1 MNPYQHSEAKG
12 RQLLAGFF
20 QQKNINTYS
29 FTTGQFDTVDGYV
42 QHKNKNIVFEI
53 KVRDQKYLDYPD
65 LIIEEVKYQNLL
77 KAAKDQDTF
86 RYYNFI
92 GDYLFIFK
100 PSAFKNARTGC
111 LRCNRTTAENNGRVD
126 KLLRFLDKEKATV
139 YKKVNGKWDKI
150 K

>member
-20 QQKNINTYS
+20 QQKNITTYS
-29 FTTGQFDTVDGYV
+29 FTTGQYDTVDGYV
-42 QHKNKNIVFEI
+42 QYKNKNIVFEI
-53 KVRDQKYLDYPD
+53 KVRDQKYLDYSD

-92 GDYLFIFK
+92 GDYLYIFK
-100 PSAFKNARTGC
+100 PSAFKNARTGE
-111 LRCNRTTAENNGRVD
+111 LRCNKTTAEYNGKVD
-126 KLLRFLDKEKATV
+126 KLVRYLDKTKATV
-139 YKKVNGKWDKI
+139 YKKENGKWI
-150 K
+150 KQ

>member
-1 MNPYQHSEAKG
+1 MAPLG
-12 RQLLAGFF
+12 
-20 QQKNINTYS
+20 
-29 FTTGQFDTVDGYV
+29 
-42 QHKNKNIVFEI
+42 
-53 KVRDQKYLDYPD
+53 
-65 LIIEEVKYQNLL
+65 LILMISAQICISLNNSNL
-77 KAAKDQDTF
+77 
-86 RYYNFI
+86 
-92 GDYLFIFK
+92 

>member
-1 MNPYQHSEAKG
+1 MNKFQEKEKVG
-12 RQLLAGFF
+12 RQLLASFY
-20 QQKNINTYS
+20 KDKDIDYS
-29 FTTGQFDTVDGYV
+29 FTTDTFDAVDGYY
-42 QHKNKNIVFEI
+42 QYKNKKGVFEI

-65 LIIEEVKYQNLL
+65 LIVEEVKYQNLL